1 VLLPNLVRNSLN
13 TEEDDLSPKAISR
26 EVVFFLRAPKI
37 PSATKIHSDHQ
48 GPAVMVQTRNDL
60 PAETRKKNC
69 TLLNERLRDSIKL
82 GLNAKQAH
90 WNVKGVNFIA
100 LHKLFD
106 EVYAATQEFV
116 DEIAERITALGGL
129 ADGSVPAL
137 NKSHLPDH
145 PVQQV
150 DWKAHVAALA
160 DELAAYGKLIRKNID
175 ETAADGDAGTSDL
188 LTGIVRDVD
197 KYLWFVEAHLQD

>member
-1 VLLPNLVRNSLN
+1 
-13 TEEDDLSPKAISR
+13 
-26 EVVFFLRAPKI
+26 
-37 PSATKIHSDHQ
+37 
-48 GPAVMVQTRNDL
+48 MVQTRNDL
-60 PAETRKKNC
+60 PTETRKKNC
-69 TLLNERLRDSIKL
+69 LLLNERLRDSIKL

-145 PVQQV
+145 PVHQV
-150 DWKAHVAALA
+150 DWKAHVAAMA
-160 DELAAYGKLIRKNID
+160 DELAAYGKLIRKDID
-175 ETAADGDAGTSDL
+175 ETAANGDAGTSDL

-197 KYLWFVEAHLQD
+197 KHLWFVEAHLQD